1 MGKLFWKILA
11 GFWLALIAAAI
22 GVGIGV
28 ALEQQARF
36 DERLAQYEIS
46 PLAAGPY
53 TRARIAETAALM
65 RHAGPQT
72 TMRVLSERGPR
83 AARRPVLVVD
93 AAGHDLLGREVP
105 PQLLA
110 QARAE
115 AIDDQ
120 AGDRSAEADQDNTAT
135 ALPVDPNDVRS
146 AAHRLRLADG
156 SEYVVFAGPSRGN
169 PRPRGPGPWSPW
181 LLVGAGLVAS
191 LAFSAGLAWYMARPI
206 RLMRAAVRRVAGGD
220 LETRIGASLGSR
232 RDELVELGH
241 DFDAM
246 TAQLQALIGA
256 QQRLLHD
263 VSHELR
269 SPLARLQAAVGLAQQ
284 DPTRA
289 GAMLE
294 RVERETLRL
303 DELVGE
309 VLALARAE
317 SGREAGARMPVEI
330 DELLADVADDARFE
344 AQPLGRSVNF
354 TGAAPGAT
362 IIGHAELL
370 HRAFDNVVRNALRHT
385 AEGTAVE
392 ISSQYRGDRIRI
404 SIDDRGPGLPADE
417 RERIFEPFTRG
428 PASAGDGNGFGLG
441 LAIARRAIEAHGG
454 RIEAGERE
462 GGGLSVRIDLPMEPG
477 ATGKA

>member
-1 MGKLFWKILA
+1 MGRLFWKILA

-28 ALEQQARF
+28 ALEQQSRF
-36 DERLAQYEIS
+36 DERMAQYEAA
-46 PLAAGPY
+46 PLAVGRY
-53 TRARIAETAALM
+53 TRARIAETAALL

-72 TMRVLSERGPR
+72 TARVLAERGPR
-83 AARRPVLVVD
+83 AARRPILVVD
-93 AAGHDLLGREVP
+93 ATGRDLLGREVP
-105 PQLLA
+105 AQVLA

-115 AIDDQ
+115 AVDADD
-120 AGDRSAEADQDNTAT
+120 AASERVATDAADDGDEFRNAVS
-135 ALPVDPNDVRS
+135 
-146 AAHRLRLADG
+146 RLRLADG
-156 SEYVVFAGPSRGN
+156 TEYVLFAAPSRGEL
-169 PRPRGPGPWSPW
+169 RPRGPGPWSPW
-181 LLVGAGLVAS
+181 LLIGAGLLAS

-206 RLMRAAVRRVAGGD
+206 RLLRAAVRRVAGGD
-220 LETRIGASLGSR
+220 LETRIGARLGAR
-232 RDELVELGH
+232 RDELAELGR

-246 TAQLQALIGA
+246 TTQLQTLIGA

-284 DPTRA
+284 DPART

-294 RVERETLRL
+294 RIERETRRL

-317 SGREAGARMPVEI
+317 SGREAGTGTPVEL
-330 DELLADVADDARFE
+330 DELLANVADDARFE
-344 AQPLGRSVNF
+344 AQPLGRSVVLVN
-354 TGAAPGAT
+354 AVPGAS

-385 AEGTAVE
+385 AKGSTVE
-392 ISSQYRGDRIRI
+392 IASRRQDGAIEIR
-404 SIDDRGPGLPADE
+404 IDDRGPGLPVEE
-417 RERIFEPFTRG
+417 RARIFEPFTR
-428 PASAGDGNGFGLG
+428 SRSSDGDGNGFGLG

-454 RIEAGERE
+454 RIEVLDRE
-462 GGGLSVRIDLPMEPG
+462 GGGLSVRIELPLAPESMQAPRL
-477 ATGKA
+477 